1 MAAMTTSPK
10 PAQRTVAD
18 PLDVLRTRTSVK
30 WSLYPA
36 DVLPMFVAEM
46 DFPLAPEIRA
56 ALAEAVSRSDTGYA
70 NSLASGL
77 PEAFSAYA
85 TEVWDWA
92 PDPSL
97 MRTTTD
103 VSVVIAESLRRL
115 VRPGERVIINPPVYP
130 PFYELVEEAG
140 GVVEEVPLLDDGESF
155 SLDLAGI
162 DTALRGG
169 ARGVLLC
176 NPHNP
181 VGLVPSREVLIE
193 LSRIVAKHGG
203 FTLSDEIH
211 APLVHAGVEFTP
223 YLTVS
228 EEARA
233 HGIAAE
239 SASKAFNLAGLK
251 SALFVT
257 AGDAMSRLVAGLPDE
272 VSFRTGHLGIIAART
287 GFTESGAWLAGT
299 IAAVEHNLSVLES
312 TLAEHLPA
320 ARLRRPQASYLA
332 WLDLSGLGWGDDP
345 AVVALERAKVA
356 LHHGPAFGAPGTGHA
371 RMNIACA
378 PDTITEAVMRLA
390 RAAA

>member
-1 MAAMTTSPK
+1 MATMTTSPK
-10 PAQRTVAD
+10 PAQRTAAD

-77 PEAFSAYA
+77 PEAFGAYA
-85 TEVWDWA
+85 TEAWDWA

-103 VSVVIAESLRRL
+103 VSVVIVESLRRL

-130 PFYELVEEAG
+130 PFYDLVEEAG

-181 VGLVPSREVLIE
+181 VGLVPSREVLTE
-193 LSRIVAKHGG
+193 LSRIVAEHDG
-203 FTLSDEIH
+203 FVLSDEIH

-228 EEARA
+228 EKARA

-257 AGDAMSRLVAGLPDE
+257 AGDALSRLVTGLPDE

-287 GFTESGAWLAGT
+287 GFTESRAWLAGT
-299 IAAVEHNLSVLES
+299 VAAIEHNLSVLES
-312 TLAEHLPA
+312 LLGEHLPA

-345 AVVALERAKVA
+345 AAVAAEVPARSLADE
-356 LHHGPAFGAPGTGHA
+356 GPVYSRPESFSSGA
-371 RMNIACA
+371 
-378 PDTITEAVMRLA
+378 
-390 RAAA
+390 